1 MCQVVAFTNLGDQ
14 YESSEHIPVSSFFGF
29 DHVTVS
35 QTKVKLSKK
44 IIPSLFLRGAGSH
57 QFNSV
62 A

>member
-1 MCQVVAFTNLGDQ
+1 MCEVVAFTNLGDQ
-14 YESSEHIPVSSFFGF
+14 YESSEYIPVSSFFGF
-29 DHVTVS
+29 DHVS